1 MSQNT
6 PLIGRTAV
14 IKKGTTEIGFCK
26 SVSVSIDADI
36 IKEYFISG
44 TNPDR
49 PAIVASGNKSF
60 KVSIEK
66 AFIDST
72 YATDV
77 LNGTA
82 VTIEVLPQGSGT
94 GKPKITLS
102 NVIFN
107 SWELSVEQDG
117 VIMESVEGEGQG
129 FEIETQS

>member
-1 MSQNT
+1 MST

-26 SVSVSIDADI
+26 SVSVSIDADL
-36 IKEYFISG
+36 IKEYFIGG

-49 PAIVASGNKSF
+49 PAFVASGNKSF

-66 AFIDST
+66 AFIDNA

-82 VTIEVLPQGSGT
+82 VTIEVLPQGTGT

-117 VIMESVEGEGQG
+117 IIMESVEGEGQS
-129 FEIETQS
+129 IEFGTQT

>member
-1 MSQNT
+1 MST
-6 PLIGRTAV
+6 PVIGRTAV

-26 SVSVSIDADI
+26 SVSVSIDADL
-36 IKEYFISG
+36 IKQYFIGG

-49 PAIVASGNKSF
+49 PAFVASGNKSF

-66 AFIDST
+66 AFIDNA

-77 LNGTA
+77 LNGAA
-82 VTIEVLPQGSGT
+82 VTIEVSPQGTGA

-107 SWELSVEQDG
+107 SWKLSVEQDG
-117 VIMESVEGEGQG
+117 IIMESVEGEGQSIE
-129 FEIETQS
+129 FETQT